1 MKKRKKEKWKS
12 SSPKRAKSLR
22 SLECEEDGRICHGNN
37 MKRNEFSDNYLQ
49 SFTVRCQ
56 RAAAPCN
63 FLFYISRV
71 VGKKRAAKINV
82 QLHKRVY
89 FIYMHIYICALH
101 IHIPFLSAEVTFER
115 DHFSRLTKDEKS
127 FNAPPWYRGARGV
140 LTPTSISTTSIKAKW
155 APGYE
160 ALTRDKY
167 FRLIEVLT
175 EVVVW
180 RSRIISCKV
189 RVRARYD
196 RLNNALLNEL
206 AMCISFFF
214 SQKLATSKSLKRE
227 CKSSWINL
235 RKFIY
240 EAISSCVIRIASC
253 TVFNCVDKI
262 FLYKISRRRMCR

>member
-1 MKKRKKEKWKS
+1 MYS
-12 SSPKRAKSLR
+12 YTSA
-22 SLECEEDGRICHGNN
+22 
-37 MKRNEFSDNYLQ
+37 
-49 SFTVRCQ
+49 
-56 RAAAPCN
+56 
-63 FLFYISRV
+63 YI
-71 VGKKRAAKINV
+71 
-82 QLHKRVY
+82 LY
-89 FIYMHIYICALH
+89 TYIYICALH
-101 IHIPFLSAEVTFER
+101 IHIPFLSAEVTFGR

-196 RLNNALLNEL
+196 RLNALLNERL
-206 AMCISFFF
+206 AMCISLFFF
-214 SQKLATSKSLKRE
+214 AETRDFKVIKMRVQVELD
-227 CKSSWINL
+227 
-235 RKFIY
+235 KF
-240 EAISSCVIRIASC
+240 
-253 TVFNCVDKI
+253 T
-262 FLYKISRRRMCR
+262 